1 MITTVF
7 SDFLVFRVPNIGTE
21 TRHAKERAKQA
32 RIIPEPATQDEVK
45 ALQMLTQAACS
56 SSPTLLA
63 WKHERQSAD
72 MWLPG
77 GYIVYILMNKLP
89 GIRIESIEL
98 LPRQERDELRKSF
111 KDAWQ

>member
-1 MITTVF
+1 M
-7 SDFLVFRVPNIGTE
+7 PNIGTE
-21 TRHAKERAKQA
+21 ARHASERSKQA
-32 RIIPEPATQDEVK
+32 HTIPEPGTQNEIE
-45 ALQMLTQAACS
+45 ALRMLTQAACS

-63 WKHERQSAD
+63 WKQERQNAD

-89 GIRIESIEL
+89 GICIESIDF
-98 LPRQERDELRKSF
+98 LPRHERDELRKSF

>member
-1 MITTVF
+1 M
-7 SDFLVFRVPNIGTE
+7 PNIGTE
-21 TRHAKERAKQA
+21 TRHASERAKQA
-32 RIIPEPATQDEVK
+32 HMIPEPATQHEIK
-45 ALQMLTQAACS
+45 ALHMLTQAACS

-63 WKHERQSAD
+63 WKQETQNAD

-89 GIRIESIEL
+89 GICIDSIEF
-98 LPRQERDELRKSF
+98 LPRHERDELRKSF